1 MTLKHNFDEIVDR
14 RGTNSSKWLK
24 YPADVLPM
32 WIADSDFRCAQP
44 IVDEMKR
51 LAEHGSTATRMCRK
65 VHLSGPLSAGAMFA
79 MTWILRRGIGGL
91 LCSVHVH
98 SPRGRGEGVL
108 RTG

>member
-51 LAEHGSTATRMCRK
+51 LAVIATYGEDGTPDVMNAAWGGIADMKR
-65 VHLSGPLSAGAMFA
+65 VAPQLSGPRTM
-79 MTWILRRGIGGL
+79 RRK
-91 LCSVHVH
+91 SVYR
-98 SPRGRGEGVL
+98 SK
-108 RTG
+108 